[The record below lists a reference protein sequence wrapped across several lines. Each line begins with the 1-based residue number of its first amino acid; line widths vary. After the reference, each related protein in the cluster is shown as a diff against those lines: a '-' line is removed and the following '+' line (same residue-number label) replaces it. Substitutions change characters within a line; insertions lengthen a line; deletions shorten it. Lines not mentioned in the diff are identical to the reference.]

1 MGQTLDES
9 IRYYTEC
16 KVLTFREK
24 CDPLAA
30 VGKEIHRLFQRPVRG
45 PSRSY
50 ESFGVHLMGILM
62 KRVGEQWIFFFYL
75 LHYFMNE
82 ELKTDSRLHC
92 C

>member
-45 PSRSY
+45 PSRSIPDEY
-50 ESFGVHLMGILM
+50 
-62 KRVGEQWIFFFYL
+62 
-75 LHYFMNE
+75 
-82 ELKTDSRLHC
+82 KTEAYVKDS
-92 C
+92 